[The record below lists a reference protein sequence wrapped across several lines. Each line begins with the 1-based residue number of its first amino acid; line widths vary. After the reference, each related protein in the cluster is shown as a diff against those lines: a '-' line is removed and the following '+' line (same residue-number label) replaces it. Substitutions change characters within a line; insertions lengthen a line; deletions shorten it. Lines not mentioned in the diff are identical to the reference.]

1 MYWAPGAVHGP
12 HQIFKAWS
20 DKYKGKFDAGWD
32 VYRQQTFARQKALGW
47 VPKDAKLT
55 PRPDTLPAWDSLS
68 PEEKKFQARLME
80 VYAGF
85 LEHTATQAGRVLAEL
100 DRRGTPA
107 TTPGPFLV
115 SDNGPP
121 AGGHP
126 QTG

>member
-1 MYWAPGAVHGP
+1 MDGAPGAVHGP

-68 PEEKKFQARLME
+68 PEAKKFQARLME
-80 VYAGF
+80 VY
-85 LEHTATQAGRVLAEL
+85 EIGRASCRERVCQYVYISVVAVNLKKQINKNTE
-100 DRRGTPA
+100 
-107 TTPGPFLV
+107 
-115 SDNGPP
+115 
-121 AGGHP
+121 
-126 QTG
+126 QQ